1 MGREIVRQQSIEDL
15 GQRSRLWHHEDIYHV
30 LTKNLGSEAIQGI
43 SFDMSRTEYID
54 LNPCA
59 FANMRNVRYL
69 EFYCSN
75 DNEKNENKVHVS
87 KGLDSVFNELR
98 YLDWYGCPF
107 KSLQSNVNPEHLV
120 ILRMQDSNVEQLW
133 NGVMQL
139 VNLKEID
146 LSGSEHLISCP
157 DLSGARNLETL
168 VLDRCTSLLE
178 ISSSLQYLSKLDSLY
193 LHECK
198 NLRGLP
204 DCFAGLKSLRYLN
217 MFGCSY
223 LKMLPDM
230 PCYIEYINLSE
241 TAIEELSPAI
251 ENLSKLVELSLRNCS
266 RLKSLPRNIYKLK
279 SLEHLFL
286 SRCSKIDKLP
296 DEIGTLESLKTLD
309 VVETA
314 IREVPSSIVLLNN
327 LEMLS
332 FKRCKI
338 QDTMGLLLP
347 PLGLCSLKNLNLTD
361 CGITEIPD
369 SLGHLS
375 QLRRLYLGSNNF
387 EIIPANII
395 NLFNLEFLDISHCQ
409 RLRFLPRLP
418 SISINAVNCILLEV
432 LPFLSVPY
440 TSTRDISFSVSFVN
454 CFKLYENGLKDIVE
468 NVLQKLESLAT
479 LWTKQP
485 YLKDVKNL
493 PWASICYPGS
503 EIPEWFNFQSTG
515 SLIIE
520 ELPSCWNNNRF
531 VGFALCAVT
540 QTQHHR
546 IENPWDLSICCECN
560 FKSKDGRRH
569 IVRGQFGY
577 QPYYYHVLPYS
588 VESDHVYIG
597 SNHLM
602 YPRDTGDLCYNNPVT
617 FQFYLKAGLRRI
629 ECCYVKSCG
638 VRLMYAQDLGKSN
651 GSFSFDEREDEPQPK
666 RLKSI

>member
-1 MGREIVRQQSIEDL
+1 
-15 GQRSRLWHHEDIYHV
+15 
-30 LTKNLGSEAIQGI
+30 
-43 SFDMSRTEYID
+43 MSRTEYID

-59 FANMRNVRYL
+59 FANMRNLRYL

-75 DNEKNENKVHVS
+75 YNEKKENKVHVS

-98 YLDWYGCPF
+98 YLHWYGCPF
-107 KSLQSNVNPEHLV
+107 KSLQSNVNPKHLA

-146 LSGSEHLISCP
+146 LSGSKHLISCP
-157 DLSGARNLETL
+157 DLSGARNLKRL
-168 VLDRCTSLLE
+168 NLCHCTSLLE
-178 ISSSLQYLSKLDSLY
+178 ISSSLQYLSKLDSLSLY
-193 LHECK
+193 ECK
-198 NLRGLP
+198 SLKGLP
-204 DCFAGLKSLRYLN
+204 DCFSGLKSLRFLN

-223 LKMLPDM
+223 LKMLPEM
-230 PCYIEYINLSE
+230 PCYIEYFFLSK
-241 TAIEELSPAI
+241 TAIEELSPAF
-251 ENLSKLVELSLRNCS
+251 ENLSKLVELSLQECS
-266 RLKSLPRNIYKLK
+266 RLKSLPSNICKLK
-279 SLEHLFL
+279 SLERL
-286 SRCSKIDKLP
+286 SLSNCSKIDKLP
-296 DEIGTLESLKTLD
+296 DEIGTLESLKKLD
-309 VVETA
+309 VVETV
-314 IREVPSSIVLLNN
+314 IREVPLSVVHLNN
-327 LEMLS
+327 LERLS
-332 FKRCKI
+332 FQRCKI
-338 QDTMGLLLP
+338 QDTMGFLLP
-347 PLGLCSLKNLNLTD
+347 PSLGLCSLKNLNLTD

-395 NLFNLEFLDISHCQ
+395 NLFNLEFLDISYCQ

-418 SISINAVNCILLEV
+418 SVSINAVNCILLEV

-440 TSTRDISFSVSFVN
+440 TNTQYIRFYVSFAN
-454 CFKLYENGLKDIVE
+454 CFKLYQIGLKDIVE

-485 YLKDVKNL
+485 YLKHVKKL

-503 EIPEWFNFQSTG
+503 EIPEWFNFRSTG

-520 ELPSCWNNNRF
+520 ELPPCWNNNRF
-531 VGFALCAVT
+531 VGFALCAVM
-540 QTQHHR
+540 QIQHHR
-546 IENPWDLSICCECN
+546 IANLWDLYICCECN
-560 FKSKDGRRH
+560 FKSKDGRCH
-569 IVRGQFGY
+569 TVRGHFRY
-577 QPYYYHVLPYS
+577 PPYGCVKPPYS

-597 SNHLM
+597 SDHLM

-617 FQFYLKAGLRRI
+617 FQFYLKAGPVPRRI

-651 GSFSFDEREDEPQPK
+651 GSFSIGEREDEPQPK
-666 RLKSI
+666 RLKSIQLL